1 MVSSCRVRRSNSAV
15 HAAPLLLSF
24 QVAIVA
30 TIVAAT
36 LGVALGLLLSRPFPG
51 RDVIDVMVTAPIV
64 LPPTVLGY
72 YVLVTLGRRS
82 AIGQAFEALTGS
94 PIVFTSKGAIVAA
107 VIGALPLTTKSAR
120 AALEG
125 VDPRLVLAA
134 RTLGAGPLRA
144 FLTVHLPLASRG
156 ILAGTM
162 LGFARSLGDFGVT
175 LMVAGDIPGE
185 TQTAAL
191 AIYDAIQA
199 GRDEEAAF
207 LAGILTALAGV
218 LLYVITKLTGRADG
232 R

>member
-1 MVSSCRVRRSNSAV
+1 MY
-15 HAAPLLLSF
+15 AAPLLLSF

-36 LGVALGLLLSRPFPG
+36 LGIALGLLLTRPFPG
-51 RDVIDVMVTAPIV
+51 RDVIDVIVTAPIV

-72 YVLVTLGRRS
+72 YVLVTLGRNS
-82 AIGQAFEALTGS
+82 ALGQAFEAVAGS
-94 PIVFTSKGAIVAA
+94 PIVFTTKGAVVAA
-107 VIGALPLTTKSAR
+107 VIGAVPLTTKSAR

-144 FLTVHLPLASRG
+144 FLTVHLPLATRG
-156 ILAGTM
+156 IVAGTM

-199 GRDEEAAF
+199 GRDRDAAVLSGLLTV
-207 LAGILTALAGV
+207 LAAVT
-218 LLYVITKLTGRADG
+218 LYVTTKLTGRADG
-232 R
+232 G